1 MSPDQAWSDILYPIP
16 LPVFNR
22 CYKVN
27 TYFWEWQKEL
37 SFISRRN
44 FLFLCAFLCQHLQRL
59 LCVDNI
65 SPLRFFLLFM
75 HSQMSMNKF
84 NKKAI
89 LSIHT
94 ADICRHIVVRWRKT
108 LVFDITYKAL
118 IISVINRF
126 YVYKNKNQFQEP
138 PVLESNSYVSCRWN
152 RPFYH
157 KEPPFFRG
165 KSMEWSLF
173 LLYALPEEV
182 ILCRAD
188 LANRRFW
195 FSILLKIA
203 MMIFIYIRLLLI
215 IFL

>member
-126 YVYKNKNQFQEP
+126 YVYKNKNQFQEA
-138 PVLESNSYVSCRWN
+138 LFLGSKTAVSCRWN
-152 RPFYH
+152 RRFLHQKPLLL
-157 KEPPFFRG
+157 KV
-165 KSMEWSLF
+165 KSTEWS
-173 LLYALPEEV
+173 
-182 ILCRAD
+182 
-188 LANRRFW
+188 
-195 FSILLKIA
+195 SILLLSLPENVVLCHVDLSNHCI
-203 MMIFIYIRLLLI
+203 
-215 IFL
+215 